1 MKKQVAFGF
10 IKYSSGEWGPS
21 FGAEVVSII
30 DIPFVEFEES
40 YTALK
45 QGFIESIKSKKITE
59 LASGGSSDLV
69 TNYSKFFMSIVNGE
83 NLVLETKIN
92 MRFQAELEELFN
104 NTKNG
109 KLVY

>member
-45 QGFIESIKSKKITE
+45 QGFIESIKSKK
-59 LASGGSSDLV
+59 
-69 TNYSKFFMSIVNGE
+69 KF
-83 NLVLETKIN
+83 NLFGYKIIYIY
-92 MRFQAELEELFN
+92 LWWIY
-104 NTKNG
+104 G
-109 KLVY
+109 KLTLK